1 MNRWWLQAAVATAL
15 LALLLWRV
23 EVWELGDA
31 LRRFDPWTAL
41 AVVLLNLPTI
51 ALLAVRTHLAL
62 RRLGYDASVPA
73 LLPVSAIG
81 NIAAVLTPGAAGDVI
96 RTPFLKGRHAVSYA
110 DGFATIV
117 YERGF
122 SFAILCVATGLVAL
136 WAVVPGA
143 ARFVV
148 PAAGLLL
155 LGLPWTLGTLL
166 KRLTRSDGRLANRL
180 RLAGDRAAGA
190 GERSLSALTILARD
204 RRLAL
209 LFAALTVTIFT
220 LMALQLWL
228 IGASLDA
235 GLSPREAALAVG
247 AGAVAGIV
255 SLLPLGLGALDWTM
269 TALLEQAGATL
280 STAAAAVL
288 LLRATM
294 TLPAGLIGL
303 AAYAYLVVW
312 LRRREALA
320 STEGERTGG

>member
-1 MNRWWLQAAVATAL
+1 MNRWWLQVTVAAAL

-23 EVWELGDA
+23 KVWELGDA

-41 AVVLLNLPTI
+41 AVVLLNVPTI

-62 RRLGYDASVPA
+62 GRLGYDASVPA

-136 WAVVPGA
+136 WAVAPAA
-143 ARFVV
+143 ARPFV
-148 PAAGLLL
+148 PAAGVLL
-155 LGLPWTLGTLL
+155 LGLPWTAGTLL
-166 KRLTRSDGRLANRL
+166 ERLTGSEGWLARRL
-180 RLAGDRAAGA
+180 RVARNRAGGA
-190 GERSLSALTILARD
+190 GERSLSALVALARD
-204 RRLAL
+204 LRLGL

-220 LMALQLWL
+220 LMTLQLWL

-235 GLSPREAALAVG
+235 DLSPREAALAMGVG
-247 AGAVAGIV
+247 SVAGII

-288 LLRATM
+288 LLRATV

-303 AAYAYLVVW
+303 AGYAYLVVW
-312 LRRREALA
+312 LRRKEALT
-320 STEGERTGG
+320 STEGERPGG